1 MVYEKG
7 NKTDNTKKPI
17 ILEIFN
23 FAKDASRT
31 GSRSTM
37 GGKLTSERISK

>member
-1 MVYEKG
+1 MVYKIG

-23 FAKDASRT
+23 FVKGASRT
-31 GSRSTM
+31 SGVSHT
-37 GGKLTSERISK
+37 GY

>member
-1 MVYEKG
+1 MVYKIG

-23 FAKDASRT
+23 FVKGAS
-31 GSRSTM
+31 GM
-37 GGKLTSERISK
+37 GGVSYTGC